1 MTSGASAEGVVTREK
16 PLAVVAGGTDRG
28 QVIERLYAEH
38 KQSVFTLAL
47 RYGRGDI
54 GWAEDVTHDVFVDL
68 FDVIDR
74 LADTDDLGRWL
85 YRVTTNRC
93 LNKLKR
99 QQWWDRPLVQLV
111 LRATT
116 SGRATDPETVTI
128 ARGDLRSAFETVN
141 ALPPKERVVFYMRHV
156 DGFDQ
161 SAIARTLGFS
171 KGYVSKLLQRARQ
184 VLERQGWE
192 VGDEP

>member
-1 MTSGASAEGVVTREK
+1 
-16 PLAVVAGGTDRG
+16 
-28 QVIERLYAEH
+28 
-38 KQSVFTLAL
+38 
-47 RYGRGDI
+47 
-54 GWAEDVTHDVFVDL
+54 VFVDL

-99 QQWWDRPLVQLV
+99 QQWWERPLVRFV
-111 LRATT
+111 LRST
-116 SGRATDPETVTI
+116 SPAAALDPEAVTI
-128 ARGDLRSAFETVN
+128 ARGDLRNAFDAVN
-141 ALPPKERVVFYMRHV
+141 QLAPKERVVFYMRHV

-171 KGYVSKLLQRARQ
+171 KGYVSKLLKRAQ
-184 VLERQGWE
+184 HALERQGWE
-192 VGDEP
+192 VGDET